1 MNTKKCNDCGI
12 EYPKTNEF
20 FTYQNKKKGY
30 FRPYCKDCSRTR
42 GRNRYIENRAAIRT
56 QQAKYREENR
66 EKVLEQKQKYRLNNK
81 EKIKEYR
88 SSPEAKKR
96 RNDRRNKRRKE
107 EPSFRLQYN
116 ISNIV
121 RMYLHLG
128 DGGKSSGTWSA
139 LPYTPQELRE
149 HLESQFEDWMSWENY
164 GNGEGKWNIDHITP
178 QSKLLYD
185 SLEHP
190 NFLKCWALD
199 NLQPIC
205 YFENIKKGN
214 RNIK

>member
-1 MNTKKCNDCGI
+1 ML
-12 EYPKTNEF
+12 
-20 FTYQNKKKGY
+20 
-30 FRPYCKDCSRTR
+30 FRS
-42 GRNRYIENRAAIRT
+42 
-56 QQAKYREENR
+56 
-66 EKVLEQKQKYRLNNK
+66 
-81 EKIKEYR
+81 
-88 SSPEAKKR
+88 
-96 RNDRRNKRRKE
+96 
-107 EPSFRLQYN
+107 
-116 ISNIV
+116 
-121 RMYLHLG
+121 
-128 DGGKSSGTWSA
+128 